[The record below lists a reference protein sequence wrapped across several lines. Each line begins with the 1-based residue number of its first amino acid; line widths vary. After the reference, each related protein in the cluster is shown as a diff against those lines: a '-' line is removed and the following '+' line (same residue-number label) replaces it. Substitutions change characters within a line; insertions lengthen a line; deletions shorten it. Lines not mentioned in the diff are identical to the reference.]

1 MKLLKDYT
9 KNNEIDYIK
18 NNYYPII
25 NIVLRAGK
33 SNVKNLMFDCIGTMS
48 RFINKITN
56 KYPKSYFFLDG
67 FCGSPYLNNTLL
79 GENEGFNSD
88 DLINEYKNMANEIID
103 KIYNKNCKS
112 LINMYSYELID
123 YIDICNYCIYQI
135 GSGCTIS
142 GWICN
147 KDGIQFGR
155 KEVKIYEFMDK
166 VIKENKLNINYF
178 MDDNK
183 IKFSND
189 NYTISEDTI
198 IENIPN
204 F

>member
-1 MKLLKDYT
+1 MRINL
-9 KNNEIDYIK
+9 
-18 NNYYPII
+18 NYYPII

-33 SNVKNLMFDCIGTMS
+33 SNVKNLMFDCSETMS
-48 RFINKITN
+48 RFINKMSI

-79 GENEGFNSD
+79 GESEGFNSN
-88 DLINEYKNMANEIID
+88 DLINEYKNMGEEIIN
-103 KIYNKNCKS
+103 KSNNKNCKS
-112 LINMYSYELID
+112 LINMYSYELVD
-123 YIDICNYCIYQI
+123 YIDICNYCILHI
-135 GSGCTIS
+135 GSACTIS

-147 KDGIQFGR
+147 KDGFQFGR
-155 KEVKIYEFMDK
+155 KDIKIYENMDK
-166 VIKENKLNINYF
+166 CIKEGKININYF

-183 IKFSND
+183 IKFLND
-189 NYTISEDTI
+189 YFTISEDTI